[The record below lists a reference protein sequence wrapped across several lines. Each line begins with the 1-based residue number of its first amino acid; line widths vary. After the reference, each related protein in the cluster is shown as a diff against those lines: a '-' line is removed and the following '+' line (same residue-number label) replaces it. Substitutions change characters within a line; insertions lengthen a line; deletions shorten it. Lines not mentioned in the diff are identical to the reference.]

1 MKSFCFKMYISNRF
15 CVYQKGNKLNKNMF
29 LDMEAK
35 IAECQT
41 LAELSTLEMLYVLSD
56 YEQDL
61 LFEKKVEIIC
71 RTAEWGM
78 ENEQVGLVA
87 NLSDSWTPEQRERF
101 LLDWQNDEPL
111 LEIDRGQ
118 KRSYEEM
125 NDVGDEPLLQ
135 TGRGQKRS
143 IDEVNDGAGTSDEV
157 SNNNFFTM
165 TDVKQVNQHNWYGLY
180 RSIYRHLRSFGTF

>member
-1 MKSFCFKMYISNRF
+1 
-15 CVYQKGNKLNKNMF
+15 MF

-41 LAELSTLEMLYVLSD
+41 LAELSTLERLYVLSD

-78 ENEQVGLVA
+78 KNEQVGLVA

-101 LLDWQNDEPL
+101 LLDWQI
-111 LEIDRGQ
+111 LEINRGQ

-125 NDVGDEPLLQ
+125 NDAENEPLLQ

-143 IDEVNDGAGTSDEV
+143 IDEVNDGEGTSDEV

-165 TDVKQVNQHNWYGLY
+165 TDVKQVKLKKFNTTGMDYTVQ
-180 RSIYRHLRSFGTF
+180 FTDT

>member
-1 MKSFCFKMYISNRF
+1 MYISNRF

-111 LEIDRGQ
+111 PETDRGQ
-118 KRSYEEM
+118 KKSYEEM

-180 RSIYRHLRSFGTF
+180 RSI

>member
-1 MKSFCFKMYISNRF
+1 
-15 CVYQKGNKLNKNMF
+15 MF

-41 LAELSTLEMLYVLSD
+41 LAELSALERLYVLSD

-101 LLDWQNDEPL
+101 LFDWQNDEPL

-143 IDEVNDGAGTSDEV
+143 ST
-157 SNNNFFTM
+157 
-165 TDVKQVNQHNWYGLY
+165 K
-180 RSIYRHLRSFGTF
+180 

>member
-1 MKSFCFKMYISNRF
+1 
-15 CVYQKGNKLNKNMF
+15 
-29 LDMEAK
+29 MEAK
-35 IAECQT
+35 IAECHT
-41 LAELSTLEMLYVLSD
+41 LAELSTLERLYVLSN

-61 LFEKKVEIIC
+61 LFERKVEIIC

-101 LLDWQNDEPL
+101 LLDWQNDKPL
-111 LEIDRGQ
+111 LETDRGQ

-135 TGRGQKRS
+135 TGRGQKKIHRRS
-143 IDEVNDGAGTSDEV
+143 
-157 SNNNFFTM
+157 
-165 TDVKQVNQHNWYGLY
+165 K
-180 RSIYRHLRSFGTF
+180 